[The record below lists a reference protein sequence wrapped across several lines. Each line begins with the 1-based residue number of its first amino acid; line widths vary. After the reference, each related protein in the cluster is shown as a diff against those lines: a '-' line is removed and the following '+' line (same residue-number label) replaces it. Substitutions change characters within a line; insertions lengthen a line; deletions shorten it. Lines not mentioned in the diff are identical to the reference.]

1 MMLVD
6 APMALLAQLRRQPPP
21 EPPDEATVARLRTA
35 MTELDP
41 DPLFRRR
48 LRGRLLNSYVAVHE
62 GMRPAPTSVSRT
74 GTIGRAALYAGLT
87 VAIGA
92 TAVGAAS
99 RNALPG
105 DPLHGAKMAIEQ
117 LGMELAPAGVQPAL
131 QAASVE
137 ERLDELA
144 QLAARADW
152 AHAAATTR
160 QVAAELQRIE
170 AAGGAPTV
178 DQARIAHRLA
188 VLTAVF
194 EAAPPAA
201 RDGLQRAIVAP
212 AEGPGQEPS
221 VRVDAAH
228 SPAAAASPSPRAER
242 TPRAERSPKP
252 AASGD

>member
-6 APMALLAQLRRQPPP
+6 APMALLAQLRRQTPP
-21 EPPDEATVARLRTA
+21 EPPDESTVARLHA
-35 MTELDP
+35 VLAELDP

-48 LRGRLLNSYVAVHE
+48 LRGRLLNNYVAVHE
-62 GMRPAPTSVSRT
+62 GMRPAPASVSRR
-74 GTIGRAALYAGLT
+74 GRVGRAALYAGLT

-105 DPLHGAKMAIEQ
+105 DPLYGAKMAIEQ
-117 LGMELAPAGVQPAL
+117 LQMELAPAGVKPAL
-131 QAASVE
+131 HAALVE

-144 QLAARADW
+144 QLAARGDW
-152 AHAAATTR
+152 THAAASTR
-160 QVAAELQRIE
+160 QVAAELQGIQ
-170 AAGGAPTV
+170 AVGGAPAAEH
-178 DQARIAHRLA
+178 DRIAHRLA

>member
-6 APMALLAQLRRQPPP
+6 APMALLAQLRRQLPP
-21 EPPDEATVARLRTA
+21 EPPDESTVARLHA
-35 MTELDP
+35 VLAELDP

-62 GMRPAPTSVSRT
+62 GMRPAPPSVSRR
-74 GTIGRAALYAGLT
+74 GRVGRAALYAGLT

-105 DPLHGAKMAIEQ
+105 DPLYGAKMAIEQ
-117 LGMELAPAGVQPAL
+117 LQMELAPAGVKPAL
-131 QAASVE
+131 HAALVE

-144 QLAARADW
+144 QLAARGDW
-152 AHAAATTR
+152 THAAASTR
-160 QVAAELQRIE
+160 QVAAELQGIQ
-170 AAGGAPTV
+170 AVGGAPAAEH
-178 DQARIAHRLA
+178 DRIAHRLA

-201 RDGLQRAIVAP
+201 RDGLQGAIVAP
-212 AEGPGQEPS
+212 AEAPGQQPS
-221 VRVDAAH
+221 VGVDAAH
-228 SPAAAASPSPRAER
+228 APAAAASPRAER
-242 TPRAERSPKP
+242 TAKPEHTPKS
-252 AASGD
+252 AAPGN

>member
-62 GMRPAPTSVSRT
+62 GMRPAPPSVSRT
-74 GTIGRAALYAGLT
+74 GRIGRAALYAGLT

-105 DPLHGAKMAIEQ
+105 DPLYGAKMAIEQ
-117 LGMELAPAGVQPAL
+117 LQMKLAPAGVQRAL
-131 QAASVE
+131 RAASVE

-152 AHAAATTR
+152 PHAAATTR

-170 AAGGAPTV
+170 AAGGAPTA

-212 AEGPGQEPS
+212 AETAPRQPS
-221 VRVDAAH
+221 VVVDTVH
-228 SPAAAASPSPRAER
+228 TPASVASPHAER
-242 TPRAERSPKP
+242 TPKPERATKP
-252 AASGD
+252 ASSDH